1 MTLSSAVKRSLKIRL
16 APAVL
21 APLLGALLTL
31 SMQPAVASDGASPW
45 TVRVRALHIHPASK
59 SDAIPSLAVPTDSI
73 SASKKWAPDIDIEY
87 AFNEKVSAELL
98 LTVPQQ
104 HTVTV
109 RESVLGGPV
118 NIGTFRHLPP
128 TLTVKYR
135 PLGSATLSPYV
146 GVGLNYTRIW
156 DARLAVP
163 TVGSL
168 RLDQSSF
175 GLAWQV
181 GADYQL
187 DDHWSASVDLKYVK
201 IGSDVKLGATRV
213 SHVNVDP
220 VLVAFGAGYRF

>member
-1 MTLSSAVKRSLKIRL
+1 MTLSSAAKRSLKFRL
-16 APAVL
+16 APALL
-21 APLLGALLTL
+21 APVLGVLLTVAV
-31 SMQPAVASDGASPW
+31 QPAAAIDGTSPW
-45 TVRVRALHIHPASK
+45 TVRFRALHIHPANQ
-59 SDAIPSLAVPTDSI
+59 SDAIPSLAVPADSI
-73 SASKKWAPDIDIEY
+73 SVSKKWAPDIDIEY
-87 AFNEKVSAELL
+87 AFNDKLSAELL
-98 LTVPQQ
+98 LTVPQK
-104 HTVTV
+104 HSVTV
-109 RESVLGGPV
+109 RESALGGPV

-135 PLGSATLSPYV
+135 PLGSGTLSPYV

-156 DARLAVP
+156 DARLAIP

-181 GADYQL
+181 GTDYKL
-187 DDHWSASVDLKYVK
+187 DEHWSVSVDLKYVK

-220 VLVAFGAGYRF
+220 VLLAVGAGYRF